1 MNRIAILSLIL
12 VFSCELLSSPET
24 NIISESDF
32 IELKDSEYILIDVR
46 TQDEFDSGH
55 INSAINL
62 DFYSNT
68 FKNDILSLPKNETI
82 VLYCRTNNRSSKTA
96 TILQE
101 NGYRDILVIKGGIT
115 EWVKNGNDINY
126 SK

>member
-1 MNRIAILSLIL
+1 MNRIAILFLIFI
-12 VFSCELLSSPET
+12 FSCELLSSPET

-32 IELKDSEYILIDVR
+32 IELHDSEYTLIDVR

-62 DFYSNT
+62 DFYSDT
-68 FKNDILSLPKNETI
+68 FKNDILSLPKNKTI
-82 VLYCRTNNRSSKTA
+82 VLYCRTNNRSGKTA
-96 TILQE
+96 TILKE
-101 NGYRDILVIKGGIT
+101 NGYKDILVIKGGIT

-126 SK
+126 SE

>member
-1 MNRIAILSLIL
+1 MNRIAILFLIFF
-12 VFSCELLSSPET
+12 FSCELLSSPET

-32 IELKDSEYILIDVR
+32 IELHDSEYTLIDVR

-62 DFYSNT
+62 DFYSDT
-68 FKNDILSLPKNETI
+68 FKNDILSLPKNKTI
-82 VLYCRTNNRSSKTA
+82 VLYCRTNNRSGKTA
-96 TILQE
+96 TILKE
-101 NGYRDILVIKGGIT
+101 NGYKDILVIKGGIT

-126 SK
+126 SE